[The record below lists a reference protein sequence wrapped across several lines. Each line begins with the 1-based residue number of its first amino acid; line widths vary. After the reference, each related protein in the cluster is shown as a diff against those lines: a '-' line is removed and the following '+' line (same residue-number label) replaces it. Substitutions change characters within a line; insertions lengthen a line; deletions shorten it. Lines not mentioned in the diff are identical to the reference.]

1 MTIDPNT
8 NCTACFRA
16 YGDVRGRVPRMLPCY
31 HTCCE
36 RCVWKHTR
44 WNSVRCPQCETKH
57 PAQHGPEAFPVNLQ
71 VLEYIGRMI
80 QSGYQMVEPPPGTH
94 PVTPKSAAKATDDVF
109 WTDEI
114 DYDQPPK
121 LAAQK
126 IREAILD
133 KPWIPQTAFQKNPG
147 KGNSSKKGNVQ
158 KAAADDGVIASST
171 PITPQRKPQAMEPR
185 GQLQTSKISPVSPV
199 KMHPPNQFSPDQLP
213 QIRIL
218 GDDRDEEARHQ
229 HQEPEEEHREV
240 YQDLDERVMSRYPNT
255 HHNHESDGVPES
267 TGSWNNQI
275 NHKHG
280 MHEQQ
285 HQTRDV
291 NNGPQQRGLRTEVPP
306 NQVQNRGKNTDIA
319 SNSRQIRNNGPPNQN
334 GYDHDHQFYQ
344 QRQHPDVLQERT
356 AMRRSLE
363 RDFNRQ
369 SPGVVETHRS
379 QLPID
384 LNADDWFKKRLN
396 EDMAAGTIPRVTVLP
411 DPDHSV
417 NEDINLGHRNHMDH
431 QDLGRQD
438 HNNHHDGRR
447 NNIPEAPKPKLPK
460 TLVSPSDNKENIPRG
475 PPVVPITNQH
485 TGNEVRRRLAKSGQE
500 NIPSTNTRPS
510 AQNQNVAPTVPKE
523 ISQTVETNP
532 MAPKNKTFI
541 NLMNQSGEVTVIR
554 PPRFLDHEKREPPK
568 VQWGHSKQE
577 RNIKTS
583 KPPLP
588 TERPVHNAQM
598 PTKVPVPAQRQSLTT
613 KPLEVRK
620 VKSEELLR
628 RPKKVKSR
636 EAREMGD
643 NSQTMEDFF
652 MENLLKDATSGVER
666 DGVVWSDRVGVIRKP
681 KKRKGKG
688 RSPDMHDGNLSQGS
702 KREIPRRK
710 EEVPREIAWKG
721 PACRFKCRG
730 E

>member
-1 MTIDPNT
+1 M
-8 NCTACFRA
+8 
-16 YGDVRGRVPRMLPCY
+16 
-31 HTCCE
+31 
-36 RCVWKHTR
+36 
-44 WNSVRCPQCETKH
+44 
-57 PAQHGPEAFPVNLQ
+57 
-71 VLEYIGRMI
+71 
-80 QSGYQMVEPPPGTH
+80 
-94 PVTPKSAAKATDDVF
+94 ATDDVF

-114 DYDQPPK
+114 DYDPPPK

-133 KPWIPQTAFQKNPG
+133 KSWIQQTAFQKSPG
-147 KGNSSKKGNVQ
+147 KGNSPKKGNV
-158 KAAADDGVIASST
+158 KKTVADDGVIASST
-171 PITPQRKPQAMEPR
+171 PITPQRKPQETEPR
-185 GQLQTSKISPVSPV
+185 GQLQTSKISPVKPV
-199 KMHPPNQFSPDQLP
+199 KVHAPNRFSQNQLP
-213 QIRIL
+213 QIRVL
-218 GDDRDEEARHQ
+218 GDYKDEEERDQ
-229 HQEPEEEHREV
+229 YQKPEEEHRDV
-240 YQDLDERVMSRYPNT
+240 YQDLDETVMSRYPNT
-255 HHNHESDGVPES
+255 HHNHESRGVPDS
-267 TGSWNNQI
+267 VGSWNNQM
-275 NHKHG
+275 NHNHG
-280 MHEQQ
+280 THEQQ

-291 NNGPQQRGLRTEVPP
+291 NNGTQQRSLRTDVPP
-306 NQVQNRGKNTDIA
+306 NQVQNRGENREIA
-319 SNSRQIRNNGPPNQN
+319 SNSRQIRTNAPPNQN
-334 GYDHDHQFYQ
+334 GYDHDHQYHQ
-344 QRQHPDVLQERT
+344 QRQHPDVLQEHT

-379 QLPID
+379 QPPID
-384 LNADDWFKKRLN
+384 LNADDWFKKRLD

-417 NEDINLGHRNHMDH
+417 NEDINLGHQNHMDHHDLGHRNHMDY

-447 NNIPEAPKPKLPK
+447 NNIPEAPKPNLPK
-460 TLVSPSDNKENIPRG
+460 TVVSPSDNKENIPRG

-500 NIPSTNTRPS
+500 NIPSTNTRPP

-568 VQWGHSKQE
+568 VQWGQSKQE
-577 RNIKTS
+577 RNPKTS

-588 TERPVHNAQM
+588 TERPVHNAHV

-613 KPLEVRK
+613 KPPEVRK
-620 VKSEELLR
+620 AKSEELLR
-628 RPKKVKSR
+628 RPEKVQSR

-643 NSQTMEDFF
+643 NSQSMEDFF

-681 KKRKGKG
+681 KKGKGKG
-688 RSPDMHDGNLSQGS
+688 MSLDMHDGNLSQES
-702 KREIPRRK
+702 KREVPQRK
-710 EEVPREIAWKG
+710 QEVPREIAWKG
-721 PACRFKCRG
+721 PASRFKCRG
-730 E
+730 G